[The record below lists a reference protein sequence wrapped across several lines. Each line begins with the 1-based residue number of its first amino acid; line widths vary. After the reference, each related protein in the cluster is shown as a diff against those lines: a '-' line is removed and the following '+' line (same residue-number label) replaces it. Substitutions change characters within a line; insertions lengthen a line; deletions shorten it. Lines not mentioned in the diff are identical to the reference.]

1 MAAREM
7 PKGSIAKGALPEGC
21 RLCAR
26 GSKMVLLVTG
36 LCGAGCFYCPLSD
49 KKRGKDV
56 VYANELR
63 AKGWKDIRREADLIG
78 AEGAG
83 ITGGD
88 PLRVTRRTGAYARSL
103 KKAFGKDFH
112 IHLYTASTDIQKI
125 RAVVKAGVDEMRF
138 HPPQAT
144 WKRIGK
150 TAYPRAIAAA
160 ARAGA
165 NVGAEIPAL
174 PDMRAEIEALLG
186 ALAETDVAFV
196 NLNELEF
203 SETNWRRL
211 KARGYSVKDDISS
224 GVKGSEGM
232 ARTLVK
238 AWKGPYALHYCS
250 ASYKDAVQLRN
261 RLLRRA
267 ERVALPG
274 DVRTDEGTLV
284 KGVVETSHPT
294 ELRRKFMRIYRIPGN
309 LIRVDQGFKRL
320 EIAPWIL
327 EEIAGRLN
335 EPSFIVEEYPTA
347 DRLEVERTPLKGR
360 R

>member
-1 MAAREM
+1 MAVRNL
-7 PKGSIAKGALPEGC
+7 PKNSLVRGALPVGC

-36 LCGAGCFYCPLSD
+36 LCGAACFYCPLSD
-49 KKRGKDV
+49 KKRGRDV
-56 VYANELR
+56 VYANELK
-63 AKGWKDIRREADLIG
+63 AKGWKDIKREAELIG

-88 PLRVTRRTGAYARSL
+88 PLYVARRTSVYARSL

-112 IHLYTASTDIQKI
+112 IHLYTASTDVEKI
-125 RAVVKAGVDEMRF
+125 KAAVRAGVDEMRF
-138 HPPQAT
+138 HPPPAA
-144 WKRIGK
+144 WKHLER

-165 NVGAEIPAL
+165 DVGVEIPAL
-174 PDMRAEIEALLG
+174 PDMRAEIVALFG
-186 ALAETDVAFV
+186 ALSETEIGFV

-211 KARGYSVKDDISS
+211 KARGFAVKDDVSS

-232 ARTLVK
+232 ARALVK
-238 AWKGPYALHYCS
+238 SWKGPYALHYCS
-250 ASYKDAVQLRN
+250 ASFKDAVQLRN

-267 ERVALPG
+267 ERVALPS
-274 DVRTDEGTLV
+274 DLKTDEGTLI
-284 KGVVETSHPT
+284 KGVVETAHPA
-294 ELRRKFMRIYRIPGN
+294 ELRRKLMRIYRIPAK
-309 LIRVDQGFKRL
+309 LIRVDREFKLL
-320 EIAPWIL
+320 ELAPWIL
-327 EEIAGRLN
+327 EEIAGALA